1 VRTDQESAT
10 FLFFKLK
17 RSVNPAESLTSR
29 LNNPA
34 CEQGGCRQ
42 SGVTN
47 TPVLRTHALPAM
59 DPFSALAVAT
69 SVVQFVDFG
78 SKLVSRAI
86 EIHTS
91 PDDLPA
97 ELVDMAKL
105 NDKMSA
111 VSKELGNSMQTI
123 PEKSL
128 KPHEQDLLDMCQQC
142 QEISLQLSAALGKV
156 QKSTQPRT
164 WDSLRAAFQSIMEQQ
179 KIQSLQSRLDAF
191 RQQLM
196 LHILI
201 ALR

>member
-1 VRTDQESAT
+1 
-10 FLFFKLK
+10 
-17 RSVNPAESLTSR
+17 
-29 LNNPA
+29 
-34 CEQGGCRQ
+34 
-42 SGVTN
+42 
-47 TPVLRTHALPAM
+47 M

-78 SKLVSRAI
+78 SKLISRAI

-105 NDKMSA
+105 NEKMST
-111 VSKELGNSMQTI
+111 VTKELESSMRAI
-123 PEKSL
+123 PKKPL

-142 QEISLQLSAALGKV
+142 QAISSQLGSVLKKV
-156 QKSTQPRT
+156 QKSTQPGT
-164 WDSLRAAFQSIMEQQ
+164 WDSLRAAFQSIMGQQ

-196 LHILI
+196 LNILI
-201 ALR
+201 ALRYS